1 MEKSQTAEER
11 EKGSFSCQDR
21 SQPSLVKKILQ
32 AERALN
38 KCPAATE
45 TVVQLILVKTK
56 IEVAP
61 SMEGEYS

>member
-11 EKGSFSCQDR
+11 EKGSSCQDR